1 MTKTKRLWKCPTC
14 ARRFAKKNQWHSCDA
29 QSISR
34 HFRDKDPEV
43 LRIYELLVSLLR
55 KLGPLRIDAVKTSIN
70 FASKYHFGGVA
81 ARKNYLRLGFLSEG
95 MIDDERIG
103 RTERLGPKRFHQSVV
118 LRSPADLDGTI
129 MGWLGNA
136 YKLQS
141 R

>member
-1 MTKTKRLWKCPTC
+1 MKTKKLWTCPAC

-29 QSISR
+29 QSINR

-43 LRIYELLVSLLR
+43 RGIYQLLVTQLR

-70 FASKYHFGGVA
+70 LASKYHFGGVA
-81 ARKNYLRLGFLSEG
+81 ARKNYLRVGFLSER
-95 MIDDERIG
+95 MIDDERIVH
-103 RTERLGPKRFHQSVV
+103 TERLGPKRFHQSVV

-129 MGWLGNA
+129 IEWLGNA